1 MNIVLKESE
10 YVEELLRD
18 HQLGPK
24 PTETLVRVARYY
36 STIDKMK
43 KADVRAALEEF
54 MLRCDP
60 TINLVKWQDT
70 LDRII
75 KGASKYPMVDIESIP
90 ITEKE
95 IALCDGLSKDTKR
108 RDLSMYK
115 SFSDKPMRRLLFT
128 LICLAKDSDTVN
140 SRNGGWV
147 NRTDK
152 EIFKLANVVTPI
164 KRQSLMLNDLRE
176 MGYIKFSRK
185 VDNVNI
191 NVQCLD
197 HGGTVA
203 LEIRDF
209 RNLGYQYMRHCGE
222 AYIECEQCGLVI
234 KQRNNSQKYCPDCAI
249 EVNRQR
255 SIDRRKVES
264 F

>member
-10 YVEELLRD
+10 YVEELLRN

-43 KADVRAALEEF
+43 KSDVRAALEEF

-75 KGASKYPMVDIESIP
+75 KAAGKYPMVDIESIP
-90 ITEKE
+90 ITEME
-95 IALCDGLSKDTKR
+95 ISLCDGLSKDTKR

-128 LICLAKDSDTVN
+128 LICLAKYSDTVN

-152 EIFKLANVVTPI
+152 EIFKLANVVTPV

-197 HGGTVA
+197 HGGSVA

-249 EVNRQR
+249 DVNRQR
-255 SIDRRKVES
+255 AIDRRKVES